1 MPPFLPV
8 APADVPPFQHLLIHT
23 GTVAMG
29 CIAGAISMYLDVHCQ
44 HSLTPVYVNNGLTAS
59 AVGFYADLARSA
71 AVERFGAAP
80 EPYLLLKTGSGPEES
95 CFDTANMTREALMV
109 RHTPGSSTWHSNR
122 PGRLCPSSCP
132 CHEGVSNCLQI
143 GSCFPSEPLASLFW
157 VHVIRRPLDV
167 VLSAYA
173 YHTKDPAPEAWLHE
187 QQITQYARFLA
198 SQGADNATLLQLGC
212 FDPAL
217 SGVSYSVYLRS
228 LPEPQGLLLEFLR
241 SSAGMWNMARLYLG
255 LARLPAGRSEVVR
268 YEALQMDP
276 SLALSRVLQAVATPC
291 LLRHRGDLHAEILRA
306 CHTPSWSA
314 AKRAKSNHVGKYST
328 ADRQRRGELLLSN
341 GIARD
346 HLLRLE
352 SMLGYEPDEQF
363 AVFLEGIA
371 GR

>member
-1 MPPFLPV
+1 MGCQNLRT
-8 APADVPPFQHLLIHT
+8 ADKFRQAYPSFFQHLIRT
-23 GTVAMG
+23 GTAAVG
-29 CIAGAISMYLDVHCQ
+29 CIAGAFTAHLDVLCQ

-59 AVGFYADLARSA
+59 AIGFYADLARSA
-71 AVERFGAAP
+71 AFERFGAAP

-95 CFDTANMTREALMV
+95 CFDTADMTREALTV
-109 RHTPGSSTWHSNR
+109 RHSSTHSMR
-122 PGRLCPSSCP
+122 PGRRCPGSCP

-143 GSCFPSEPLASLFW
+143 GSCFASEPLASLFW

-173 YHTKDPAPEAWLHE
+173 YHTQDPAPEAWLHE
-187 QQITQYARFLA
+187 QQITHYARFLA
-198 SQGADNATLLQLGC
+198 SQGADNASLQQLGC

-217 SGVSYSVYLRS
+217 SRVSYWSYLRS

-241 SSAGMWNMARLYLG
+241 SSAEMWRMARLHLR
-255 LARLPAGRSEVVR
+255 LSRLPAGRSEVVR
-268 YEALQMDP
+268 YEALQADP

-291 LLRHRGDLHAEILRA
+291 SLRHRGQLQAGLLRA

-314 AKRAKSNHVGKYST
+314 AKRGNSSHVGKYSA
-328 ADRQRRGELLLSN
+328 ADRQRRVELLLSN

-363 AVFLEGIA
+363 AAFLS
-371 GR
+371 